1 MLLAEFA
8 DLFFLL
14 LLPPADLLG
23 SRLSQ
28 AILPKKE
35 VIVTTMRTRKVRLRW
50 VGGIV
55 VSVGGG
61 RGSEGGDLRS
71 WWRCVGGFVGEVREV
86 VVIVE

>member
-14 LLPPADLLG
+14 LPLLEDLLG

-50 VGGIV
+50 VGKII
-55 VSVGGG
+55 VSV
-61 RGSEGGDLRS
+61 
-71 WWRCVGGFVGEVREV
+71 WVVGGEVEGETYSHDGGWRVCLLLVR
-86 VVIVE
+86 